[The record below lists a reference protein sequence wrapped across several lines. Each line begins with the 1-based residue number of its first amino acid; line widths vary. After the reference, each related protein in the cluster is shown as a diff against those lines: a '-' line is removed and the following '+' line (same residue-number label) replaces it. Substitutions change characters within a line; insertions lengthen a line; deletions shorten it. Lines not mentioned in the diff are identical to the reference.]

1 MKTLRYSLTVIA
13 LLTGISSF
21 GQVSVTGT
29 AYTEIVP
36 LVTAREKVQMNLGR
50 FSTDKNGGSLVLT
63 PEGFRIA
70 RGSVILLNSFA
81 SQAVFVISGSS
92 DNSLS
97 VLLPSTP
104 QPLIHNRTSNRIFL
118 ENWTYDIPKT
128 NDGKIQ
134 VNVGATLEV
143 GPESI
148 NPPGEYT
155 GTYQVVFI
163 FN

>member
-1 MKTLRYSLTVIA
+1 MKTFKYFLTVIA
-13 LLTGISSF
+13 LMTGFSSF

-50 FSTDKNGGSLVLT
+50 FSTDEGGGSLVLT
-63 PEGFRIA
+63 PDGLRIA

-81 SQAVFVISGSS
+81 SQAVFVISGSP

-97 VLLPSTP
+97 VLLPTTP
-104 QPLIHNRTSNRIFL
+104 QPLLHNRTSNRIYL
-118 ENWTYDIPKT
+118 ENWTYNIPQT
-128 NDGKIQ
+128 NDGKIL

-148 NPPGEYT
+148 NPPGEYS

-163 FN
+163 FD